1 MDGLMAAKVVRG
13 SLLSHVGVMRSRR
26 ECKLLPLYWIG
37 AVSSLLADACT
48 IGAQCELH
56 QLSQD
61 NFFEVG
67 VIAPNTK
74 KIRLRWENHV
84 SSARDGVIFIALSL
98 IKLGLVLGVNLCASR
113 DVQDNHGISRR
124 VV

>member
-1 MDGLMAAKVVRG
+1 M
-13 SLLSHVGVMRSRR
+13 
-26 ECKLLPLYWIG
+26 LPLYRIG

-48 IGAQCELH
+48 IGAQRELH
-56 QLSQD
+56 KLSQD

-74 KIRLRWENHV
+74 KIRLRWEV

-98 IKLGLVLGVNLCASR
+98 IKLGLVLGVDLCACQR
-113 DVQDNHGISRR
+113 
-124 VV
+124 